1 MARAAPGTG
10 TGTIPVLSLVLLL
23 VAGACGIDEDAPP
36 RGRETISRETFIA
49 TFVELRRSAL
59 ESETGQITDEERERI
74 LSEHEIT
81 EDDLVTFV
89 DVHGGRIDFMRDIW
103 TEVETRVLG
112 SEEGDTAK
120 ADTAGAD
127 TTHPG
132 PDPRPGQER
141 PTPGS
146 G

>member
-1 MARAAPGTG
+1 MGGAAPGTR
-10 TGTIPVLSLVLLL
+10 TIPVLSLVLLL

-36 RGRETISRETFIA
+36 RNRETISRETFVA

-59 ESETGQITDEERERI
+59 ESETGRITDEERERI
-74 LSEHEIT
+74 LSGHGIT

-89 DVHGGRIDFMRDIW
+89 EVHGGRIDFMRDVW
-103 TEVETRVLG
+103 TEVEARLLG
-112 SEEGDTAK
+112 SAEGDTAT

-127 TTHPG
+127 TTHGG
-132 PDPRPGQER
+132 PDPRPGQKR
-141 PTPGS
+141 PTSGS

>member
-1 MARAAPGTG
+1 MGRAAPAARAG
-10 TGTIPVLSLVLLL
+10 PVLSLVLLL
-23 VAGACGIDEDAPP
+23 VAGACGIEEDAPP
-36 RGRETISRETFIA
+36 RNRETISRETFVA

-59 ESETGQITDEERERI
+59 ESETGRITDEERERI
-74 LSEHEIT
+74 LSEHGIR
-81 EDDLVTFV
+81 EDDLLTFV
-89 DVHGGRIDFMRDIW
+89 EVHGGRIDFMRDVW
-103 TEVETRVLG
+103 TEVEARLLG
-112 SEEGDTAK
+112 AAEGDTAE

-132 PDPRPGQER
+132 PDPRPGEER

>member
-1 MARAAPGTG
+1 MGRAAPGARA
-10 TGTIPVLSLVLLL
+10 IPLLGFVLLL
-23 VAGACGIDEDAPP
+23 SAGACGIDEDAPP
-36 RGRETISRETFIA
+36 RNRETISRETFVA

-59 ESETGQITDEERERI
+59 ESETGRITEEERERI
-74 LSEHEIT
+74 LSEHGIT

-89 DVHGGRIDFMRDIW
+89 EVHGGRIDFMRDVW
-103 TEVETRVLG
+103 TDVEARLLG
-112 SEEGDTAK
+112 SEEGDTAQ
-120 ADTAGAD
+120 AEPAGAD

-132 PDPRPGQER
+132 PDPPPGQER